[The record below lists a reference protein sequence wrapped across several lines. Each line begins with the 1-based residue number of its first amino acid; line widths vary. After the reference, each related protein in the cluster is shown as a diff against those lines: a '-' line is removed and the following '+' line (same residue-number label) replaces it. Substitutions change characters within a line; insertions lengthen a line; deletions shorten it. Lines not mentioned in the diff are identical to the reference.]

1 MWHAR
6 KIKRDVRSIFAAEA
20 LSLEEI
26 LGVPNKSIG
35 ITAYTDN
42 KSVIEAVI
50 FTKLVDNKCLRVD
63 IAAI

>member
-1 MWHAR
+1 MWHAS

-20 LSLEEI
+20 LSLEET

-35 ITAYTDN
+35 ITAYTDIE
-42 KSVIEAVI
+42 SVIEAVI
-50 FTKLVDNKCLRVD
+50 FTKLVDDKRLRAD